1 MCRSAFS
8 TGSGLC
14 VLDEEGIVGA
24 LRNVGVDWRST
35 KLTQRRY
42 DRQALRYDLM
52 DAPMELVARA
62 LRRQLWAKVD
72 GGRVLEVGVG
82 TGRNLPYH
90 PPKSEVS
97 AIDISPRLL
106 AKAARKARKNGQAVE
121 LGLMDAQRLAFA
133 DASFDSAAATFVFCS
148 VPDPLAGLA
157 EVRRVLKPG
166 GRFLLLEHVRLKARI
181 LGWLMDRLN
190 PLWVRLSGANI
201 NRDTV
206 GNVAKAGFEIV
217 AVDSHMGGLV
227 KVIEARKGV

>member
-1 MCRSAFS
+1 M
-8 TGSGLC
+8 
-14 VLDEEGIVGA
+14 GA
-24 LRNVGVDWRST
+24 DQQVDIDWRAA
-35 KLTQRRY
+35 KETQRRY
-42 DRQALRYDLM
+42 DRAALGYDLRDM
-52 DAPMELVARA
+52 PMEFFARA
-62 LRRQLWAKVD
+62 LRRRLWARID

-82 TGRNLPYH
+82 TGRNLAYH
-90 PPKSEVS
+90 PPQSEVS

-106 AKAARKARKNGQAVE
+106 AKAVRKARKKGQPVE
-121 LGLMDAQRLAFA
+121 ISLMDAQRLAFGGG
-133 DASFDSAAATFVFCS
+133 SFDSVAATFVFCS
-148 VPDPLAGLA
+148 VPDPLVGLA

-166 GRFLLLEHVRLKARI
+166 GRLLLLEHVRLKNRI

-227 KVIEARKGV
+227 KVIEARKGA

>member
-1 MCRSAFS
+1 M
-8 TGSGLC
+8 
-14 VLDEEGIVGA
+14 EEAERTNI
-24 LRNVGVDWRST
+24 DWRAA
-35 KLTQRRY
+35 KATQRRY
-42 DRQALRYDLM
+42 DRQALGYDLK
-52 DAPMELVARA
+52 DAPMELFARA
-62 LRRQLWAKVD
+62 LRRQLWGRID

-90 PPKSEVS
+90 PPQGGVT
-97 AIDISPRLL
+97 AIDISPKLL
-106 AKAARKARKNGQAVE
+106 AKAARKARKKGQPVE

-133 DASFDSAAATFVFCS
+133 DGSFDSAATTFVFCS
-148 VPDPLAGLA
+148 VPDPLVGLA

-166 GRFLLLEHVRLKARI
+166 GRFLLLEHVRSKNRI

-190 PLWVRLSGANI
+190 PAAVRLSGANI

-227 KVIEARKGV
+227 KLIEARKGV